1 MKYNSISTS
10 SSVKLPVIKV
20 HQKLL
25 ITEPD
30 DKGFAKDQSNK
41 IIQGLYLRNQLKLKP
56 WEKDSF
62 KNIYKSSGKS
72 NHQILQNLRQRVR
85 SSKTININELS
96 NKRYFNEEESKSIDK
111 SQEIVKQIQ
120 LNSDIRKKF
129 NPPPPNI
136 KAYTVETKEICKNNM
151 KSEYIKIERDKMQKR
166 LNDYERALK
175 NEMKNL
181 ERDIFKFEQYSTNE
195 LLKRNLKYKYIFDME
210 SNRKNLV
217 SKIKK
222 LTQEY
227 HALQDEI
234 PKILKKINGKKIYVN
249 FIHKLFGG
257 EPELANCNLDNMNFL
272 IMRDEQL
279 HAVTNMVQSEM
290 DKTANQENVLV
301 TSTEDDLIQNVNKL
315 DVVFKILEE
324 NIMKTI
330 AVKEK
335 ILKETVIMQE
345 NGEKEKENIK
355 NDISQ
360 REKEYEKLLEE
371 LQIANEN
378 VQIFSP
384 SKDDDYI
391 SYVRNLHIELFECVK
406 DCVINNKKE
415 LDEYNIVD
423 KVIKPVLN
431 DINKKERKIDS
442 LIIDMER
449 FSKEDRIV
457 FNNSVNKI
465 KNENKILKLYEEK
478 NNREIENSLR
488 NAKILEKIN
497 KIMITG
503 KHKYKNPIPLNI
515 LKKRKNNEKE
525 LKTEPSDFKL
535 IYY

>member
-129 NPPPPNI
+129 NQPPPNI

-181 ERDIFKFEQYSTNE
+181 ERDICKFEQYSTNE

-210 SNRKNLV
+210 SNRKNLA

-272 IMRDEQL
+272 IMKDEQL

-360 REKEYEKLLEE
+360 REKEYEK
-371 LQIANEN
+371 
-378 VQIFSP
+378 
-384 SKDDDYI
+384 Y
-391 SYVRNLHIELFECVK
+391 
-406 DCVINNKKE
+406 
-415 LDEYNIVD
+415 
-423 KVIKPVLN
+423 
-431 DINKKERKIDS
+431 
-442 LIIDMER
+442 
-449 FSKEDRIV
+449 
-457 FNNSVNKI
+457 
-465 KNENKILKLYEEK
+465 
-478 NNREIENSLR
+478 
-488 NAKILEKIN
+488 LEKLLLVMMECLLFI
-497 KIMITG
+497 
-503 KHKYKNPIPLNI
+503 
-515 LKKRKNNEKE
+515 
-525 LKTEPSDFKL
+525 
-535 IYY
+535 